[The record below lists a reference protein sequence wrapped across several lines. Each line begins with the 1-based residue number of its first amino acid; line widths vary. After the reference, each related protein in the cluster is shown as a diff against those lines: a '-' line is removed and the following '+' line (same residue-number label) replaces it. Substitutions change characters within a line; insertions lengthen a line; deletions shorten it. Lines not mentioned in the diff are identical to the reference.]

1 MPIWPP
7 CAGGAGLTLVENAT
21 VNLAFLQSLG
31 AVSTFTFAIAVL
43 PANARLLASEIE
55 IVNTLVAPLL
65 VGATAQTQGAVD
77 APAVGTILG
86 PTDIFSGAPIKTVIG
101 SNPYFSRGGQA
112 IETKIDLN
120 GDTFDQLT
128 QGALIYRLIY
138 AVLP

>member
-1 MPIWPP
+1 MPVWPP
-7 CAGGAGLTLVENAT
+7 CAGGGPGLVLVET
-21 VNLAFLQSLG
+21 PVSLALLQSLG
-31 AVSTFTFAIAVL
+31 PVSTFTFAIAVL

-55 IVNTLVAPLL
+55 IVATLVAPLL
-65 VGATAQTQGAVD
+65 IGASAQTQGAVD
-77 APAVGTILG
+77 APALGSILG
-86 PTDIFSGAPIKTVIG
+86 PTDIFSGAPLKTVIG

-128 QGALIYRLIY
+128 QGDLIYRLIY

>member
-1 MPIWPP
+1 MPVWPP
-7 CAGGAGLTLVENAT
+7 CAGGAGLTLVET
-21 VNLAFLQSLG
+21 PVGLALLQSLG

-65 VGATAQTQGAVD
+65 IGASAQTQSAVD

-86 PTDIFSGAPIKTVIG
+86 PTDIFSGAPLKTVAG

-128 QGALIYRLIY
+128 QGSLIYRLIY